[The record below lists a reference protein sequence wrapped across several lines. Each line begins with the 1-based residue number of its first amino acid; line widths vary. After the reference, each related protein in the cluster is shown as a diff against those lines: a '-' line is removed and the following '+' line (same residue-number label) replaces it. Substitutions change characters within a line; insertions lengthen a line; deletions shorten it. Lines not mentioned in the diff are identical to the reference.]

1 MIGRVWKKFLT
12 RILKAVAVLTS
23 AILIVVGSVFGLVAF
38 GVTPDVAV
46 LVTLS
51 IVFFIPMIFFILYQV
66 YKDCKEDVE
75 AENKK
80 MMRELRGF

>member
-1 MIGRVWKKFLT
+1 MSRVWKKFLT
-12 RILKAVAVLTS
+12 RIATAVAVLIS
-23 AILIVVGSVFGLVAF
+23 AVLIVVGSIVGLMAI
-38 GVTPDVAV
+38 GVNPDAAV
-46 LVTLS
+46 MITLS
-51 IVFFIPMIFFILYQV
+51 VVFFIPMSFFILYQV